1 MGEKVAIP
9 DILRAQGDDGTP
21 DSTTPAD
28 MASAGTTPEATA
40 PAEPSSTGPAPESS
54 APAAVEAAGATGR
67 GLPAPPPED
76 PEDPLT
82 RVYTCLLARDPAQ
95 PPAYSADLAAEL
107 ELPLARVESAVSAL
121 LDMGL
126 LRRTPERAVL
136 PVAPDEAVQ
145 RTLGPLER
153 EMRARRQHMERTR
166 EQLMAFMPLYESHL
180 LRLTHLRQAEYVELL
195 TDLRAVREAIT
206 ELGRTCEREVMT
218 AQPGGGRRAEVLE
231 EAVARDEELLR
242 RGVRMRVLYQH
253 TARFSSGTCAYV
265 ERVGRLGA
273 QVRTLDDEF
282 MRMLVFDRSTAVIP
296 VPDDPHAAVLVREP
310 HVVAFMV
317 GAYERLWLEA
327 LPFETE
333 WDRQTIMDISD
344 ELKQT
349 IVRLLTEGLTD
360 AAIARR
366 LGLSV
371 RSCRRHVADVMAAL
385 GAESRFQAGYLLA
398 QQDREQPSP

>member
-1 MGEKVAIP
+1 MAIK
-9 DILRAQGDDGTP
+9 DIEQAQEDVG
-21 DSTTPAD
+21 STGSTGN
-28 MASAGTTPEATA
+28 SGNTENTGNSENTENTENTGNTGNSGNTGSTRNSGNNETPE
-40 PAEPSSTGPAPESS
+40 S
-54 APAAVEAAGATGR
+54 
-67 GLPAPPPED
+67 

-82 RVYTCLLARDPAQ
+82 RVYTALLARDPAR
-95 PPAYSADLAAEL
+95 PPAHPADLAAEL
-107 ELPLARVESAVSAL
+107 DLPLARVESAVSAL
-121 LDMGL
+121 GDMGL

-296 VPDDPHAAVLVREP
+296 VPDDPHAAVLIREP

-398 QQDREQPSP
+398 QQDREQPGP

>member
-1 MGEKVAIP
+1 MAIR
-9 DILRAQGDDGTP
+9 DTEQAQSDTEG
-21 DSTTPAD
+21 
-28 MASAGTTPEATA
+28 PEATA
-40 PAEPSSTGPAPESS
+40 LAAIAAAAP
-54 APAAVEAAGATGR
+54 PV
-67 GLPAPPPED
+67 PAPPPEAAGHPGD
-76 PEDPLT
+76 SGSADDPLT
-82 RVYTCLLARDPAQ
+82 RVYTTLLARDPAH
-95 PPAYSADLAAEL
+95 PPALPADLAVEL
-107 ELPLARVESAVSAL
+107 DLPLARVESAVSAL

-282 MRMLVFDRSTAVIP
+282 PRMLVFDRATAVIP
-296 VPDDPHAAVLVREP
+296 VPDDPHAAVLIREP

-371 RSCRRHVADVMAAL
+371 RSCRRHVADVMTAL

>member
-1 MGEKVAIP
+1 MAIQ
-9 DILRAQGDDGTP
+9 DIEQAQGD
-21 DSTTPAD
+21 
-28 MASAGTTPEATA
+28 AGRAEATA
-40 PAEPSSTGPAPESS
+40 LAAIAAAAPPA
-54 APAAVEAAGATGR
+54 
-67 GLPAPPPED
+67 PAPPSEATGNSGGTRNSGSTGNSESPD
-76 PEDPLT
+76 DPLT
-82 RVYTCLLARDPAQ
+82 RVYTTLLARDPAR
-95 PPAYSADLAAEL
+95 PPAHPADLAAEL
-107 ELPLARVESAVSAL
+107 DLPLARVESAVSAL

-296 VPDDPHAAVLVREP
+296 VPDDPHAAVLIREP

>member
-1 MGEKVAIP
+1 MAIP
-9 DILRAQGDDGTP
+9 DILRARNDDGTP
-21 DSTTPAD
+21 DSTV
-28 MASAGTTPEATA
+28 
-40 PAEPSSTGPAPESS
+40 PAETASIGPPPESA
-54 APAAVEAAGATGR
+54 APAAIGAAGTS
-67 GLPAPPPED
+67 LPAPLSED

-82 RVYTCLLARDPAQ
+82 RVYACLLARDPAQ

-126 LRRTPERAVL
+126 LRRTPDRAVL

-296 VPDDPHAAVLVREP
+296 VPDDPHAAVLIREP

>member
-1 MGEKVAIP
+1 MAIP
-9 DILRAQGDDGTP
+9 DMERAQNDRGT
-21 DSTTPAD
+21 AD
-28 MASAGTTPEATA
+28 AEPA
-40 PAEPSSTGPAPESS
+40 PAEKAPEVT
-54 APAAVEAAGATGR
+54 ALAAIGAAGPPV
-67 GLPAPPPED
+67 PAPPSEGPESPD
-76 PEDPLT
+76 DPLT
-82 RVYTCLLARDPAQ
+82 RVYTCLLARDPAH
-95 PPAYSADLAAEL
+95 PPARPADLAAEL
-107 ELPLARVESAVSAL
+107 DLPLARVESAVSAL

-126 LRRTPERAVL
+126 LRRDQERAVL

-282 MRMLVFDRSTAVIP
+282 MRMLVFDRATAVIP
-296 VPDDPHAAVLVREP
+296 VPDDPHAAVLIREP

-398 QQDREQPSP
+398 QQDREQPAP

>member
-1 MGEKVAIP
+1 MAIA
-9 DILRAQGDDGTP
+9 DIGQADRDAGTP
-21 DSTTPAD
+21 EGARPGTP
-28 MASAGTTPEATA
+28 
-40 PAEPSSTGPAPESS
+40 PAPEVT
-54 APAAVEAAGATGR
+54 ALAAIGAVGP
-67 GLPAPPPED
+67 PAPPPPSD
-76 PEDPLT
+76 NPDDPLT
-82 RVYTCLLARDPAQ
+82 RVYASLLARDPARE
-95 PPAYSADLAAEL
+95 PAHPADLAAEL
-107 ELPLARVESAVSAL
+107 DLPLARVESAVSAL

-282 MRMLVFDRSTAVIP
+282 PRMLVFDRTTAVIP
-296 VPDDPHAAVLVREP
+296 VPDDPHAAVLIREP

>member
-1 MGEKVAIP
+1 MAIADRSERPEGLASGPGGGFAVGLMGAPLGEALPEGLAP
-9 DILRAQGDDGTP
+9 DDP
-21 DSTTPAD
+21 PA
-28 MASAGTTPEATA
+28 
-40 PAEPSSTGPAPESS
+40 
-54 APAAVEAAGATGR
+54 
-67 GLPAPPPED
+67 
-76 PEDPLT
+76 
-82 RVYTCLLARDPAQ
+82 RVYTTILGRDPDL
-95 PPAYSADLAAEL
+95 PARPADLAEEL

-126 LRRTPERAVL
+126 LRRTPERGVL
-136 PVAPDEAVQ
+136 PVPPDEAVQ

-153 EMRARRQHMERTR
+153 EMRARRLHMERTR
-166 EQLMAFMPLYESHL
+166 EQLMAFMPLYETHL
-180 LRLTHLRQAEYVELL
+180 SQLTHLRQAEYVEVL

-242 RGVRMRVLYQH
+242 RGVRMRILYQH

-265 ERVGRLGA
+265 ERVGKLGA

-282 MRMLVFDRSTAVIP
+282 MRMLVFDRATAVIP
-296 VPDDPHAAVLVREP
+296 VPDDPNAAVLIREP
-310 HVVAFMV
+310 HVVSFMV

-398 QQDREQPSP
+398 QQEREQPTGQ

>member
-1 MGEKVAIP
+1 MSITDNRPGARTAR
-9 DILRAQGDDGTP
+9 RAR
-21 DSTTPAD
+21 
-28 MASAGTTPEATA
+28 E
-40 PAEPSSTGPAPESS
+40 AEPGTALPTP
-54 APAAVEAAGATGR
+54 PAAEPAA
-67 GLPAPPPED
+67 ED
-76 PEDPLT
+76 DPLT
-82 RVYTCLLARDPAQ
+82 RVYGCVLDRDPAR
-95 PPAYSADLAAEL
+95 PAAHPAEL
-107 ELPLARVESAVSAL
+107 AEELLLPLARVESAVSAL

-153 EMRARRQHMERTR
+153 EMRARRRHMERSR
-166 EQLMAFMPLYESHL
+166 EQLMTFMPLYESHQR
-180 LRLTHLRQAEYVELL
+180 RLTHLRQTEPVELL
-195 TDLRAVREAIT
+195 TDLRSVREAIT
-206 ELGRTCEREVMT
+206 ELGRTCEREVLT

-242 RGVRMRVLYQH
+242 RGVRMHMLYQH
-253 TARFSSGTCAYV
+253 TARFSAGTCAYV

-282 MRMLVFDRSTAVIP
+282 TRMLVFDRTTAVIP
-296 VPDDPHAAVLVREP
+296 VPDDPQAAVLIREP

-317 GAYERLWLEA
+317 AVYEHLWLEA

-371 RSCRRHVADVMAAL
+371 RSCRRHVADVMATL

-398 QQDREQPSP
+398 QQERDHPAPHALRPPKAPSGLAG

>member
-1 MGEKVAIP
+1 MDAP
-9 DILRAQGDDGTP
+9 DITQ
-21 DSTTPAD
+21 
-28 MASAGTTPEATA
+28 
-40 PAEPSSTGPAPESS
+40 
-54 APAAVEAAGATGR
+54 R
-67 GLPAPPPED
+67 GEGLA
-76 PEDPLT
+76 PEDPLA
-82 RVYTCLLARDPAQ
+82 RVYICALGRDPAH
-95 PPAYSADLAAEL
+95 PAHPAELAEEL
-107 ELPLARVESAVSAL
+107 ELPLARMESAVAAL

-126 LRRTPERAVL
+126 LRRTPERALL
-136 PVAPDEAVQ
+136 PVPPDEAVQ

-153 EMRARRQHMERTR
+153 EMRARRLHLERTR
-166 EQLMAFMPLYESHL
+166 EQLMAFMPLFESRL
-180 LRLTHLRQAEYVELL
+180 AQLTHLRQAEYIEVL

-253 TARFSSGTCAYV
+253 TARFSPGTCAYV

-310 HVVAFMV
+310 NLVSFMT

-398 QQDREQPSP
+398 QQERDVPPATATPAKAATAT

>member
-1 MGEKVAIP
+1 MAIP
-9 DILRAQGDDGTP
+9 EILQAQGGDGTP
-21 DSTTPAD
+21 DSAAPAET
-28 MASAGTTPEATA
+28 ASAGTAPETTA
-40 PAEPSSTGPAPESS
+40 PAAIG
-54 APAAVEAAGATGR
+54 AAAAGTAGT
-67 GLPAPPPED
+67 GLPAPPSEDPED

-265 ERVGRLGA
+265 ERIGRLGA

-398 QQDREQPSP
+398 QQEREQPSP

>member
-1 MGEKVAIP
+1 MAIP
-9 DILRAQGDDGTP
+9 DRSERPEGLASGPGGGFAVGLIGASSGDGLPDGLAP
-21 DSTTPAD
+21 DDPPARVYVTVLGRDPDTPAH
-28 MASAGTTPEATA
+28 P
-40 PAEPSSTGPAPESS
+40 
-54 APAAVEAAGATGR
+54 
-67 GLPAPPPED
+67 
-76 PEDPLT
+76 
-82 RVYTCLLARDPAQ
+82 
-95 PPAYSADLAAEL
+95 ADLAEEL

-126 LRRTPERAVL
+126 LRRTPERGVL
-136 PVAPDEAVQ
+136 PVPPDEAVQ

-153 EMRARRQHMERTR
+153 EMRARRLHMERTR
-166 EQLMAFMPLYESHL
+166 EQLMAFMPLYETHL
-180 LRLTHLRQAEYVELL
+180 ARLTHLRQAEYVEVL

-206 ELGRTCEREVMT
+206 ELGRTCESEVMT

-242 RGVRMRVLYQH
+242 RGVRMRILYQH

-282 MRMLVFDRSTAVIP
+282 MRMLVFDRTTAVIP
-296 VPDDPHAAVLVREP
+296 VPDDPNAAVLIREP
-310 HVVAFMV
+310 HVVSFMV

-398 QQDREQPSP
+398 QQEREQPTG